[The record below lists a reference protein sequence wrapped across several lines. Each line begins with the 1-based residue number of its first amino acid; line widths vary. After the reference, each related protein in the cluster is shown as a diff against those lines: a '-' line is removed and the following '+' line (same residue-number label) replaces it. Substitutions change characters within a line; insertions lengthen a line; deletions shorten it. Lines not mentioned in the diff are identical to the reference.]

1 MKLITTLRL
10 LAIPV
15 SLLFAT
21 STNAQIGSTTTTTTG
36 NLLIWP
42 VPFTSHLTVKMDG
55 LTTNDI
61 GINVYDTR
69 QMIVASYSG
78 AFNQQYTLNMAAVPP
93 GQYTIIVT
101 DRGRTIAKKRIMK

>member
-10 LAIPV
+10 LAIPAA
-15 SLLFAT
+15 LLFAT
-21 STNAQIGSTTTTTTG
+21 STNAQIGSSTTTTG
-36 NLLIWP
+36 NMLIWP

-55 LTTNDI
+55 LTTSNI

-69 QMIVASYSG
+69 QLAVASYSG